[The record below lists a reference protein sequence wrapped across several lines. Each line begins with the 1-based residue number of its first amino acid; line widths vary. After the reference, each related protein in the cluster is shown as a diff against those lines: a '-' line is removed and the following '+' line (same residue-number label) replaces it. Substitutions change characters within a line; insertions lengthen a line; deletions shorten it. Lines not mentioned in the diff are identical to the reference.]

1 MIDNIHSLCPP
12 ATIYLVFTFTQIIID
27 MFKGLYNTAFFKFI
41 VMILFT
47 FLLNILCK
55 EGLGIIS
62 WIIVFIP
69 FMMLSVVT
77 AILLFVFGLD
87 PGTGKLHY
95 KDLTRKYKLNVSG
108 KNISRVH
115 RRNKGKGGRGP
126 GGGKGEWLGG
136 GGKGEWL
143 GGGGKGEWLGGGGKG
158 EWLGGGGNGEWLGGG
173 GKGGWLGGGGK
184 GEWRGDGKGGKGEW
198 RGDGKGE
205 WSGGGKGGWLGGGG
219 KGWRGDGR
227 ERW

>member
-143 GGGGKGEWLGGGGKG
+143 GGGGGKGEWLGGGGKG
-158 EWLGGGGNGEWLGGG
+158 EWLGGGG

-184 GEWRGDGKGGKGEW
+184 GEWRGDGKGGEWRGDGKGGKGEW

-205 WSGGGKGGWLGGGG
+205 WSGGGKGGWLG
-219 KGWRGDGR
+219 